1 MRRVSPTSL
10 AWVGL
15 LISMMLTVLAWQ
27 LAERYSALER
37 NGRFELESEEVR
49 RAISFR
55 MQIYVAALQQA
66 RGLLA
71 ASAAVTR
78 EQFHAYVDNMD
89 PQASYPGMVGIGY
102 AQRVPAARKAD
113 LEASVRGGGLAE
125 FHIWPASP
133 DDAFPIIFLEP
144 LDQRNRR
151 VLGYDM
157 YRDPVRHQ
165 AMDAAART
173 GTAAATGGVRL
184 MQDLGEER
192 PPLGFLI
199 YVPVFR
205 ERELT
210 GFVYSP
216 FRTADLFRGIFS
228 KDPLALESIGYLVY
242 DGTSPDPQA
251 LLYASAPERPGREH
265 ARFATLNVAGRTWTL
280 HLYALPRFYSAHGS
294 RLPLLVLVVGA
305 LVSALVFQVLL
316 ANHRYALL
324 QARLLAQAQAA
335 TAEAQEAVRTR
346 DDVLAI
352 VSHDLRNPVGS
363 ILLSVRLLARRVP
376 ETDDAGHRAIAGIQ
390 RAAEGMRVLIGDLL
404 DLVRIDTGRL
414 VVEPRPCPLQ
424 EAARDAVDVIAPI
437 AAARGIQLGVDLP
450 ADPLRV
456 LCDRERVQQV
466 FSNLIG
472 NAVKFTQTGGSVT
485 VRAEGLPERVR
496 VSVADT
502 GPGLTAA
509 ERERVFDR
517 FWQADKSRKGGTGLG
532 LFIVK
537 AIVTAHGGDVT
548 VQSEPGKGATFSFTL
563 PRAP

>member
-1 MRRVSPTSL
+1 MRGGTEGVSTRLHGHQWRSSL
-10 AWVGL
+10 EERAAREPNLAGVGRPAHL
-15 LISMMLTVLAWQ
+15 DAADGARLA
-27 LAERYSALER
+27 ARRA
-37 NGRFELESEEVR
+37 VR
-49 RAISFR
+49 RLGTKWPVRA
-55 MQIYVAALQQA
+55 
-66 RGLLA
+66 G
-71 ASAAVTR
+71 
-78 EQFHAYVDNMD
+78 
-89 PQASYPGMVGIGY
+89 
-102 AQRVPAARKAD
+102 
-113 LEASVRGGGLAE
+113 VRGGAARHLVPRADLRRRSPADPRPSRRLRRTHAGAVPRVRRQ
-125 FHIWPASP
+125 HGPAS
-133 DDAFPIIFLEP
+133 
-144 LDQRNRR
+144 
-151 VLGYDM
+151 
-157 YRDPVRHQ
+157 
-165 AMDAAART
+165 
-173 GTAAATGGVRL
+173 
-184 MQDLGEER
+184 
-192 PPLGFLI
+192 
-199 YVPVFR
+199 
-205 ERELT
+205 
-210 GFVYSP
+210 VYSP

-346 DDVLAI
+346 DEVLAI

-466 FSNLIG
+466 CSNLIG
-472 NAVKFTQTGGSVT
+472 NAVKFTQMGGSVT
-485 VRAEGLPERVR
+485 VRAEGLPDRVR